1 MKISNSVKAICSKTS
16 ISKYHCL
23 DMITTR
29 VSTQWYLD
37 AVFNKVR
44 LCVYLEG
51 AIDRS
56 TYSRSDGSDT
66 NQIASIFSTSDVSR
80 RLTQRFECR
89 IELWTIVAAQLQSR
103 VANFLHLNF
112 FSYCQFPDFEKF
124 ACRIPI
130 KRTKLDFHFE
140 FHSISRLEKHEKTG
154 PKIFQSVCCCQC
166 WVNH

>member
-1 MKISNSVKAICSKTS
+1 MVLQLS
-16 ISKYHCL
+16 IDIANVIKQFVAKLPSKYHCL
-23 DMITTR
+23 PLGHDYTR
-29 VSTQWYLD
+29 VSPQWYLD

-89 IELWTIVAAQLQSR
+89 IELWTIGAAQLQSR

-140 FHSISRLEKHEKTG
+140 FHSKFKVEDFEKKR
-154 PKIFQSVCCCQC
+154 P
-166 WVNH
+166 

>member
-1 MKISNSVKAICSKTS
+1 MVIQLS
-16 ISKYHCL
+16 IDIPNVIKQFVAKLPSKYHCL
-23 DMITTR
+23 DMITTG

-140 FHSISRLEKHEKTG
+140 FHSKFKVEDFEKKR
-154 PKIFQSVCCCQC
+154 P
-166 WVNH
+166 